1 MKRKFIAVAA
11 VIMAIFMFMAAGC
24 NLVTK
29 DSDRDMD
36 QVVATVSV
44 DEGITSEIKKREV
57 VMAYLNY
64 GYVYVQSYGYTQKK
78 AIQTILDSLVNGKI
92 IYQTAMKSF
101 DAGEAP
107 FVGMVVDANKAKYD
121 AERYLTEDELTEA
134 IYDARK
140 SINSLLDGYD
150 ESKNENTQKDTLTE
164 TVRTVPTDA
173 KNYVKELTVSEKREE
188 NAKPFDIDSSK
199 ERRAAFIK
207 VKTLLS
213 NNGLLGEKYDG
224 TIESTLYYGSLVSSQ
239 YESKIIAKYEDALK
253 KSFRAKYDFDAL
265 KKAYEQ
271 KLNEQKDWNNEEF
284 VSALSSASKTSPVL
298 YSGFGTYGY
307 VYNLLLGASDAI
319 KEELNEV
326 KTRKDDNTEKSEAEL
341 WTEKKAILDKITVKD
356 LRSTWILSGYDF
368 DGEKFTGDYTF
379 AKDAVNSLPFKGTV
393 DGYEKKDGDEGYT
406 VKSVA
411 ATEYSLADFFAMM
424 ETYVYGGVQT
434 DAKDPADG
442 AEIYKV
448 VKSNAAIVEYDAKI
462 NELLFA
468 FSTDSGSLNTYKGY
482 VIKPEVETGSEEYV
496 ETFGAAGRRLV
507 EMGKQGDKSSYIAVA
522 STFGYHVMFF
532 SEVFTPDYTVAAD
545 LVSYLNYLTGESK
558 TEAEWKADFDKM
570 VDEWEDYKDTKS
582 YMYLLM
588 NEISSTDVSNRL
600 SEKEKAV
607 YNDALYVSKCVTTY
621 ESRYLDLYGE

>member
-29 DSDRDMD
+29 DSDKDMD

-92 IYQTAMKSF
+92 LYQTAMKSF
-101 DAGEAP
+101 DAGAEP
-107 FVGMVVDANKAKYD
+107 FTGMVVNADKAKYT
-121 AERYLTEDELTEA
+121 AERYLTDDDLTEA
-134 IYDARK
+134 LYDARK
-140 SINSLLDGYD
+140 SINDLLDGYD
-150 ESKNENTQKDTLTE
+150 ESKNDDSKKDTLTE

-173 KNYVKELTVSEKREE
+173 KNYEKELTVAEKKEE
-188 NAKPFDIDSSK
+188 NAKPFDVDSSK

-207 VKTLLS
+207 VKNLLS
-213 NNGLLGEKYDG
+213 NNGLLGDDYDG
-224 TIESTLYYGSLVSSQ
+224 TIESTAYYKSVLASQ
-239 YESKIIAKYEDALK
+239 YESKIIEKYESTLK
-253 KSFRAKYDFDAL
+253 KSYREAYSFDSL
-265 KKAYEQ
+265 KKAYEK
-271 KLNEQKDWNNEEF
+271 KLNEQKEWSNEEF
-284 VSALSSASKTSPVL
+284 VSALSSASKSSPVL

-307 VYNLLLGASDAI
+307 VYNLLLGASDEI
-319 KEELNEV
+319 KDELNDV
-326 KTRKDDNTEKSEAEL
+326 KTRKDDKTEKSEEEL

-379 AKDAVNSLPFKGTV
+379 AKDAANSLPFKGTV

-411 ATEYSLADFFAMM
+411 ATEYNLTDFFKMM
-424 ETYVYGGVQT
+424 EEYLYGSEQA

-442 AEIYKV
+442 KEIYKV
-448 VKSNAAIVEYDAKI
+448 VSSNATIAEYDAKI

-482 VIKPEVETGSEEYV
+482 VIKPEVETGNEDYV
-496 ETFGAAGRRLV
+496 ETFGTAGRRLLG
-507 EMGKQGDKSSYIAVA
+507 MGKSSYIAVA
-522 STFGYHVMFF
+522 SSFGYHVMFF
-532 SEVFTPDYTVAAD
+532 SEVFTPDYTIANN
-545 LVSYLNYLTGESK
+545 LVDYLNYVANVSK
-558 TEAEWKADFDKM
+558 TEEEWKAEFDKM
-570 VDEWEDYKDTKS
+570 VDEWDDYEDTDF

-600 SEKEKAV
+600 SAKEKEA
-607 YNDALYVSKCVTTY
+607 YNDALYVSNSVTKY
-621 ESRYLDLYGE
+621 ESRYSDLYGE